1 MNNKKQNIPLPAWP
15 NQIFVALVCTLMPV
29 VAGATTDTQHQVS
42 GYIQLDT
49 IFNIE
54 DDSNNEHAL
63 VRLVSDEARDE
74 EGDINLTSLHSRL
87 NITTLASN
95 PEMGQI
101 KSVIEGDFFG
111 GGVMGLRHAY
121 FTHNNMLFGQTWTTF
136 MDLAALPEKGE
147 FGGSAA
153 RVFSRKSMVR
163 FSHEFA
169 SGKLELALEQP
180 LYNLAGEQDAV
191 MPDVIARFTRK
202 TGFGHV
208 AAAALLQNVVV
219 EDSANNVDDSAI
231 ALAGRVSGRVN
242 LEQNDN
248 VKFAV
253 IFGQGLG
260 GYLNFTDTAS
270 ANITNNKIELSDT
283 MATRVS
289 YQHHWSNQ
297 LRSTLVIAKTTADI
311 NGVDAGDYQS
321 LHVNC
326 IYSPFKPLKYGLELI
341 NASKEQTQGADL
353 KLNRFQLFAQ
363 YKF

>member
-1 MNNKKQNIPLPAWP
+1 MNNKKQKNLMPAWP
-15 NQIFVALVCTLMPV
+15 NQMCVALVCALMSV
-29 VAGATTDTQHQVS
+29 GAVAASDTQHQVS
-42 GYIQLDT
+42 GYIQMDT

-54 DDSNNEHAL
+54 DDSNNQYAL

-121 FTHNNMLFGQTWTTF
+121 FTHNNLLFGQTWTTF
-136 MDLAALPEKGE
+136 MDLSALPEKGE

-163 FSHEFA
+163 FSHEFV

-180 LYNLAGEQDAV
+180 LYNVAGEQDAV

-202 TGFGHV
+202 TGFGHIT
-208 AAAALLQNVVV
+208 AAALMQNVVV
-219 EDSANNVDDSAI
+219 EDTVNNVDDAAI
-231 ALAGRVSGRVN
+231 ALAARVSGRVN
-242 LEQNDN
+242 MANQDN
-248 VKFAV
+248 FKFAV

-260 GYLNFTDTAS
+260 GYLNFADTAS
-270 ANITNNKIELSDT
+270 GNITNNQVELSDT
-283 MATRVS
+283 VATRVS

-297 LRSTLVIAKTTADI
+297 LRSTLVVAKTTADI
-311 NGVDAGDYQS
+311 NGVDSGDYQS
-321 LHVNC
+321 VHVNC
-326 IYSPFKPLKYGLELI
+326 IYSPFKTIKYGLELI
-341 NASKEQTQGADL
+341 NASKEQAQGADL